1 MHLFAC
7 HWLLQMFD
15 PAENWYHLF
24 LLKMS
29 LEPRHCLV
37 ERLLLG
43 KELPLVLHISLD
55 SETMVNSREQID
67 LEVLL

>member
-1 MHLFAC
+1 
-7 HWLLQMFD
+7 
-15 PAENWYHLF
+15 
-24 LLKMS
+24 MS

-43 KELPLVLHISLD
+43 KQLPLVFHISLD
-55 SETMVNSREQID
+55 SEAVMNSREEID

>member
-1 MHLFAC
+1 
-7 HWLLQMFD
+7 
-15 PAENWYHLF
+15 
-24 LLKMS
+24 MS

-43 KELPLVLHISLD
+43 KQLPLIFHVSLD
-55 SETMVNSREQID
+55 SEAMVNSREQID